1 MTTPLTP
8 ESIDLLERIWS
19 LNGRSFPLATRDD
32 LIRIEQAAVDA
43 VLDVDR
49 VAAALHRACEDGWK
63 RRADELGYPSL
74 NAVTM
79 HGADAHHD
87 RALDL
92 IAALRGEHPI
102 KAVTTTEG
110 GTDHG

>member
-8 ESIDLLERIWS
+8 AGQTMLDALSLLDSISGAKPIDWRHGI
-19 LNGRSFPLATRDD
+19 AA
-32 LIRIEQAAVDA
+32 IEQAAVDA

-92 IAALRGEHPI
+92 IAALRGEP
-102 KAVTTTEG
+102 
-110 GTDHG
+110 